1 MLSRRH
7 LAEVITE
14 RTLAVQDTSQLAQE
28 VAAYLLDTHSIAQIE
43 SLIRD
48 IMELRAQ
55 KGVVEAVAVS
65 ANDLNDEVIADIER
79 ILKQEYPSAR
89 SVHVIRKL
97 DPNVVGGVR
106 VEMANERLDLTVRN
120 KIDTF
125 KHLTAT
131 IKE

>member
-1 MLSRRH
+1 MVSRRH
-7 LAEVITE
+7 LAEVIAE
-14 RTLAVQDTSQLAQE
+14 RTLHVRDTKHLAQE
-28 VAAYLLDTHSIAQIE
+28 VAAYLLDTHSTAQIE

-65 ANDLNDEVIADIER
+65 AHELGDEVIADIKR
-79 ILKQEYPSAR
+79 ILKQEYPGAQ
-89 SVHVIRKL
+89 SVHVIRKI
-97 DPNVVGGVR
+97 DPSVVGGVR
-106 VEMANERLDLTVRN
+106 VEMANERLDLTVRD

-125 KHLTAT
+125 KRLTAQ

>member
-1 MLSRRH
+1 MISRRH

-14 RTLAVQDTSQLAQE
+14 RTLGVRDTKVLAKE
-28 VAAYLLDTHSIAQIE
+28 VAAYLLDNHHTADIE

-65 ANDLNDEVIADIER
+65 AYQLNDEVIADIKR
-79 ILKQEYPSAR
+79 ILKQEYPNAK

-97 DPNVVGGVR
+97 DPSVVGGVR
-106 VEMANERLDLTVRN
+106 IEMANERLDLTVRD

-125 KHLTAT
+125 KRLTAT

>member
-1 MLSRRH
+1 MISRRE
-7 LAEVITE
+7 LAEVIAE
-14 RTLAVQDTSQLAQE
+14 RTLDVRDASVLAKE
-28 VAAYLLDTHSIAQIE
+28 VAAYLLESHHTADVE

-55 KGVVEAVAVS
+55 KGIVEAVAVS
-65 ANDLNDEVIADIER
+65 AYELNDEVIADIKR
-79 ILKQEYPSAR
+79 ILKEEYPNAK
-89 SVHVIRKL
+89 SVHVIRKI

-106 VEMANERLDLTVRN
+106 VEMANERLDMTVRD

-125 KHLTAT
+125 KRLTAT